1 VKEEEGLMA
10 QKKVTSFWSRLTFYY
25 RTGLG
30 YPPLKVFRGGVNAVK
45 NSILEFELG
54 SPYIVGRG
62 LGYCSILASNNQ

>member
-30 YPPLKVFRGGVNAVK
+30 YPPLKVFRGGVK

-54 SPYIVGRG
+54 SPYP
-62 LGYCSILASNNQ
+62 GYGS